1 MKFQNHI
8 GLDIGGSTIKL
19 VQLAASG
26 DKFNLSSIAIA
37 EASKVE
43 KISDKDIADSEIV
56 KKMVHDSGAV
66 GKMCV
71 VSLPESQVY
80 TRVVEMPFMEEPDLS
95 TTIKWQA
102 EQYIPVAL
110 ENVVLKH
117 QIISLPENGVPGA
130 KMTVLLVAAP
140 NELVNRYLEI
150 LVRAKLEAAAVETE
164 IFAVARAIVAGD
176 SVFPVTLLVNMG
188 SDITTLAVLK
198 KGDLSLTQ
206 TVGLGGRAMNRSLT
220 SGLGLEDSQAE
231 EYKKSY
237 GLDLTKLEGKVFKV
251 IAPVVD
257 QVLTEVKKVIA
268 FYETRPDA
276 SAVKRVVLAGG
287 TALMPGLLGYF
298 SQNLGLEVQLGNPFS
313 TIVLNDKQK
322 QAVYDAGPLF
332 AASVGLAMKLT

>member
-220 SGLGLEDSQAE
+220 SGLGFEDSQAE
-231 EYKKSY
+231 E
-237 GLDLTKLEGKVFKV
+237 
-251 IAPVVD
+251 
-257 QVLTEVKKVIA
+257 
-268 FYETRPDA
+268 
-276 SAVKRVVLAGG
+276 
-287 TALMPGLLGYF
+287 
-298 SQNLGLEVQLGNPFS
+298 
-313 TIVLNDKQK
+313 
-322 QAVYDAGPLF
+322 
-332 AASVGLAMKLT
+332 